1 MTYQEIKTALRTL
14 QAQDHKIPALNSK
27 KEVLEAALAE
37 ILASITPEIVEAVTP
52 EAIEPTAPEIIEP
65 TTPSTVTNYD
75 TTPSV
80 EITTTTEP
88 KRISIKPEHPAL
100 TEIREI
106 AKGVEIV
113 LIWAIAVIRA
123 IIRFSTPHLK
133 RAAEAG
139 LKIIVYAAVL
149 FQVWLIPK
157 VELLS
162 YRFGLWLLTVPLK
175 IQFVG
180 YQLGIWGLQIAFNLK
195 KRVAIA

>member
-1 MTYQEIKTALRTL
+1 MTYTELKAELRTL
-14 QAQDHKIPALNSK
+14 QAAGHPIPALNSK
-27 KEVLEAALAE
+27 KEILETALAQ

-52 EAIEPTAPEIIEP
+52 EAIATTAPEIIEP
-65 TTPSTVTNYD
+65 QPAVIETEAIAT
-75 TTPSV
+75 
-80 EITTTTEP
+80 ITTTEP
-88 KRISIKPEHPAL
+88 KRISINPEHPAL

-113 LIWAIAVIRA
+113 IIWAIAVIRS
-123 IIRFSTPHLK
+123 IIRFATPHAI
-133 RAAEAG
+133 RAAEAM
-139 LKIIVYAAVL
+139 LKVIVYAVVL
-149 FQVWLIPK
+149 LQVWLIPK

-180 YQLGIWGLQIAFNLK
+180 YQLGIWGLRIAFNLK